1 MEPKRIYVVG
11 SLNIDLVI
19 QVERLARPGETLAG
33 SDLIL
38 IPGGK
43 GANQACAAARLG
55 GRATMIGQVG
65 SDAFADPLLSSLRT
79 AGVDTSGVS
88 RAECSTGSACIS
100 VLPNGENAIVI
111 SPGANARVTPEFA
124 LSRLPDLGAGDIVL
138 LQLEIPL
145 ATVQAVVAHARQR
158 GAVAILDP
166 APAQPLPPGLLAQV
180 AYLTPNESEAC
191 LLLGRPGS
199 SIRDEAQARDV
210 ATQLRALGPA
220 SVILKLGA
228 LGCYL
233 STEAFFGPISGFA
246 VDAVDTT
253 AAGDTFNGAFAVALS
268 EGSPLFEA
276 ARFANAAAAISVTR
290 LGAQSSIPDRV
301 ETAAFLD
308 KEAQAVCS

>member
-1 MEPKRIYVVG
+1 MEPKRIYVAG

-19 QVERLARPGETLAG
+19 QMDRLARPGETLAG

-43 GANQACAAARLG
+43 GANQACAAAKLG
-55 GRATMIGQVG
+55 GRTTMIGQVG
-65 SDAFADPLLSSLRT
+65 SDAFADPLLSSLRS

-88 RAECSTGSACIS
+88 RAECSTGAACIS
-100 VLPNGENAIVI
+100 VLPSGENAIVI

-124 LSRLPDLGAGDIVL
+124 LSRLQELGPGDIVL
-138 LQLEIPL
+138 LQLEIPIP
-145 ATVQAVVAHARQR
+145 TVQAVLAHARQR
-158 GAVAILDP
+158 GATAILDP
-166 APAQPLPPGLLAQV
+166 APARPLSSELLARV
-180 AYLTPNESEAC
+180 TYLTPNESEAC
-191 LLLGRPGS
+191 LLLGRAGS
-199 SIRDEAQARDV
+199 SIRDEAEAREV

-233 STEAFFGPISGFA
+233 ATQSFFGPISGFA

-268 EGSPLFEA
+268 EGLPLVEA

-301 ETAAFLD
+301 EAAAFLD